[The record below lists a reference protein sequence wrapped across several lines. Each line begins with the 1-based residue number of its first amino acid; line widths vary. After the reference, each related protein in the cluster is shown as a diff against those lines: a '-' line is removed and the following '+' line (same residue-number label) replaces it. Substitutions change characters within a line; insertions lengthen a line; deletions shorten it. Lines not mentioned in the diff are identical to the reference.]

1 MRINVAAVV
10 ISAVVY
16 WLLGA
21 LWYGVLFGKQWMAL
35 EGLNMEHLQQQSPT
49 VPYIIAMLANLVLA
63 SVLAKICVWRE
74 ADTAVKGAA
83 LGVLL
88 WIGFIATTS
97 FTTYLFEG
105 RSKQLF
111 LINYGYSLVGM
122 LLMGAILGAWKKKG
136 AA

>member
-1 MRINVAAVV
+1 
-10 ISAVVY
+10 
-16 WLLGA
+16 
-21 LWYGVLFGKQWMAL
+21 MAL
-35 EGLNMEHLQQQSPT
+35 EGLKMEQLQQQSPT

-63 SVLAKICVWRE
+63 CVLAKVCVWKH

-88 WIGFIATTS
+88 WVGFIATTS

-111 LINYGYSLVGM
+111 LINYGYSLVG
-122 LLMGAILGAWKKKG
+122 LLLTGAILGTWKKKG